1 MSWTEASELSRDPTP
16 SGRGLTGTDWEW
28 VGGGG
33 GSGGWCEGG
42 LPSPDAPWL
51 ELRSCEAE
59 QEGGNNG
66 LRPQRGC
73 WLPEPG
79 WGQLGSGRSLTAK
92 DCRKQV
98 PAQETSKINTV

>member
-1 MSWTEASELSRDPTP
+1 MSWTEASEQSRALTP

-28 VGGGG
+28 VGGAGVAGG
-33 GSGGWCEGG
+33 VRVGSPARMRPG
-42 LPSPDAPWL
+42 
-51 ELRSCEAE
+51 RSCEAE

-66 LRPQRGC
+66 PWPQQGC

-92 DCRKQV
+92 DCKKEV
-98 PAQETSKINTV
+98 PAQETSKINIV